1 MAQAVFALLD
11 SEDSNSSGFQWWV
24 GVDAQRAHDLR
35 AALPMGTRVETLAPD
50 ALENPGSRRSPRP
63 PDAVLLDAARFPDA
77 VRSRSLGRAIRGVF
91 RLDPRA
97 QLVVLIPASDTE
109 SIEVAIRAGVRDVLA
124 TDATPA
130 DVSSALAGAARMRRL
145 SSDRPES
152 PLDRTERLESLGQ
165 MIGSSPEMR
174 RCFSLVRRVAA
185 TEVPVLITGESGT
198 GKELAARAIHESGDR
213 AQGPFVPINCA
224 AIPEPLLEAEL
235 FGHERG
241 AFTGAGQSR
250 PGHVEA
256 ANGGT
261 LFLDEIGELAPSLQ
275 GKLLRFL
282 EDHTVVRV
290 GGRRGIPIDVRIVA
304 ATNRDLAKEVAGG
317 AFRQD
322 LYYRL
327 AVFQLSMPALR
338 ERPDDTVPLARLFLE
353 RYGEGRSQQSLRLSP
368 DAQDAL
374 RRAPWPGNVR
384 ELINRVRR
392 AIVVVDGP
400 VIGAEELGLSEW
412 TPERPEKPQPL
423 REARHRAEAECI
435 QRALEHHEG
444 NKSGA
449 ARSLGV
455 SRTQLYE
462 LMHRHGLGTLWSP
475 RA

>member
-1 MAQAVFALLD
+1 MAEAVLAGLDGEYEEGSFLWIGVEPSLARELRGLLPA
-11 SEDSNSSGFQWWV
+11 G
-24 GVDAQRAHDLR
+24 A
-35 AALPMGTRVETLAPD
+35 RVETHAAAGSPRANGREPADTPHHDAILLDATVFPRRERERRVNEVLGEIYRADPRTQLVALVPGDDPD
-50 ALENPGSRRSPRP
+50 AL
-63 PDAVLLDAARFPDA
+63 L
-77 VRSRSLGRAIRGVF
+77 
-91 RLDPRA
+91 
-97 QLVVLIPASDTE
+97 AS
-109 SIEVAIRAGVRDVLA
+109 VRAGVRDVLA
-124 TDATPA
+124 PGSDPTEI
-130 DVSSALAGAARMRRL
+130 SAALQSAARMRRL
-145 SSDRPES
+145 LELREG
-152 PLDRTERLESLGQ
+152 PLPRTERLETLGQ
-165 MIGSSPEMR
+165 MIGSSAEMR
-174 RCFSLVRRVAA
+174 QCFSLVRRVASS
-185 TEVPVLITGESGT
+185 EVPVLITGESGT

-213 AQGPFVPINCA
+213 ASGPFVPINCA

-256 ANGGT
+256 ADGGT

-275 GKLLRFL
+275 AKLLRFL

-304 ATNRDLAKEVAGG
+304 ATNRDLAQEVTEG

-338 ERPDDTVPLARLFLE
+338 ERPGDTIPLARMFLE
-353 RYGEGRSQQSLRLSP
+353 RYGDGRPSQALRLTP
-368 DAQDAL
+368 DAEEAL
-374 RRAPWPGNVR
+374 RNAPWPGNVR

-400 VIGAEELGLSEW
+400 TIGAEELGLSEW
-412 TPERPEKPQPL
+412 VPELPARPQPL
-423 REARHRAEAECI
+423 REARQQAEAECI

-462 LMHRHGLGTLWSP
+462 LMHRHGLGTLWSA